1 MLHTAEVPG
10 DITDV
15 LVGDKSLDRK
25 DRRHVIFH
33 IVQAGD
39 QDVLLPQQRFS
50 PAPNHAVL
58 KINAVFHARLPREPL
73 DLPLGFRRKARRD
86 CVVPVEN
93 ERVIRTLAQENILL
107 GIDILVH
114 VLVHVQMVGRKVRHD
129 GRVAAGMQIHQLE
142 GAELEHSDVRGA
154 HFLGAIQKRRAD
166 VAANPDAMSGAAQQ
180 LGNECGRGRLAVR
193 AGHTDDPARADL
205 KKCLHL
211 RRDLRARSAQYRKL
225 GLCRM
230 QTRRAEGHIAGKSL
244 EVAIAQMQL
253 RAHALQ
259 LENLRIQLFARRF
272 VAARDLRAV
281 LQQQAHQR
289 TVAHAETEH
298 QHALAAQFL
307 EIFMKCQTDRL
318 FLANRLRIL

>member
-1 MLHTAEVPG
+1 
-10 DITDV
+10 
-15 LVGDKSLDRK
+15 
-25 DRRHVIFH
+25 
-33 IVQAGD
+33 
-39 QDVLLPQQRFS
+39 
-50 PAPNHAVL
+50 
-58 KINAVFHARLPREPL
+58 
-73 DLPLGFRRKARRD
+73 
-86 CVVPVEN
+86 
-93 ERVIRTLAQENILL
+93 
-107 GIDILVH
+107 
-114 VLVHVQMVGRKVRHD
+114 MVGRKVRHD

-154 HFLGAIQKRRAD
+154 HFIGAIQKRRAD

-205 KKCLHL
+205 KECLHL

-230 QTRRAEGHIAGKSL
+230 QARRAEGHIAGKSL